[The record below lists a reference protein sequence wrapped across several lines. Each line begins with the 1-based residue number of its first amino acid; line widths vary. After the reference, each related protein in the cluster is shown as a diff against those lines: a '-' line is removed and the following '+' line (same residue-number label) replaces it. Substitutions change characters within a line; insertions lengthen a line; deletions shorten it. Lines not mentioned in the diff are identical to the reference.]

1 MFRKLIDIII
11 FLFIFSLYF
20 VSSLM
25 IYDRFRER
33 KLTDYERDIIDKFDE
48 EVKVE
53 EKKEETQETPT
64 TNSSSLHY
72 NNRYTIL
79 GKIEIPSIGFKSVI
93 IKENTYSAMSVGV
106 IKTYGSDLN
115 EPGGFVLSGHNFR
128 GKSVFL
134 YNIRTLKNSDKIY
147 ITDTNGRKIEYSVY
161 SVERNVSPTETS
173 YMQIYDG
180 LHVTMVTCENGGKSR
195 IVVKAKSEG

>member
-64 TNSSSLHY
+64 TNSSSLRY